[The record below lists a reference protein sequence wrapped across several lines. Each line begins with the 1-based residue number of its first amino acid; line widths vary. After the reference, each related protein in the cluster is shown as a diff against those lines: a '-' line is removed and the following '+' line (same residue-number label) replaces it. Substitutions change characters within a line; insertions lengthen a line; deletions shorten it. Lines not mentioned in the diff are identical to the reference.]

1 MDVELAVRE
10 TLRQVT
16 GSDEV
21 VANPDLPLFETG
33 LLDSMNVVQLLA
45 GLSEKLGADIP
56 LTAFDQREW
65 ATPAKVAGEV
75 RKMLNT

>member
-1 MDVELAVRE
+1 
-10 TLRQVT
+10 
-16 GSDEV
+16 
-21 VANPDLPLFETG
+21 LPLFETG

-75 RKMLNT
+75 SKVLNT